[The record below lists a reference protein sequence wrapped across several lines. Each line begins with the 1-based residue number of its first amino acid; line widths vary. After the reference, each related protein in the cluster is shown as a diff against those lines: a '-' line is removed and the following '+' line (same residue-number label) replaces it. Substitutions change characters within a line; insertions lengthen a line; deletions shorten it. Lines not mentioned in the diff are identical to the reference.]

1 MKIQSALSR
10 SFVNELLVVGIIVL
24 ACLKFT
30 SGVEQKLD
38 VGLYDESYY
47 LYNGVTLS
55 LSNIPE
61 ANNAPFYS
69 LWYYAL
75 SLIEPDRIALYF
87 LNFKLMAIL
96 PPLFLYILLRA
107 KGAPLL
113 LSSVITLLFLIS
125 QANLPT
131 WPKVSHFALLII
143 LTALTLISRIANNL
157 AATAVAMVSALLM
170 AYVRPEYFL
179 SFSIFALAVIVL
191 YIRAHDRFSRLNTGV
206 LISAMIT
213 STALIAA
220 LGAPLSGGRSIFAFG
235 QHFSLNWVSWTGSD
249 LNPWTNWQDIVNRNF
264 GPVQSVSEAFVSDPA
279 LFIRHL
285 AVNSLKIF
293 RPFPAIFFYHTNIIL
308 PPTKIFGLVEAF
320 FVFALGVFFMIKSW
334 PKNIKAAV
342 ANNKRFL
349 LMACAYA
356 FTGFVSAIVIYP
368 RDHYVLLPVML
379 MVLSIAVV
387 FTTQPPPTPA
397 FVWPK
402 QLAIILFCGVFVL
415 LALPR
420 YVDTASPLREN
431 LATIQAIKAL
441 QIEERVTMLEAQ
453 GGFNIYAGD
462 NFRRMRE
469 FEKNAPF
476 DRFLAEQN
484 IGVIVLS
491 DLVKDD
497 PRFKHDS
504 EWQSFL
510 VDYYER
516 GFNQIPIPN
525 STRTLF
531 VRNDLLQK

>member
-1 MKIQSALSR
+1 MSR
-10 SFVNELLVVGIIVL
+10 SSVNELLVVCIIVL

-55 LSNIPE
+55 FSNIPA
-61 ANNAPFYS
+61 ANNAPLYS
-69 LWYYAL
+69 LWYYVL
-75 SLIEPDRIALYF
+75 SFIEPDRIDLYF

-96 PPLFLYILLRA
+96 PPLFIYVLLRA
-107 KGAPLL
+107 KGVPLL

-131 WPKVSHFALLII
+131 WPKVSHFALLIMLI
-143 LTALTLISRIANNL
+143 ALTLISRIANNL
-157 AATAVAMVSALLM
+157 AATAAAMVSALLM

-179 SFSIFALAVIVL
+179 SFSIFALAVVVL
-191 YIRAHDRFSRLNTGV
+191 YIRTHNRFSRLNTGV
-206 LISAMIT
+206 FISAMII
-213 STALIAA
+213 STALIGA

-249 LNPWTNWQDIVNRNF
+249 LNPWTNWQEIVNRNF

-285 AVNSLKIF
+285 AVNSVKIF

-308 PPTKIFGLVEAF
+308 PPTKMFGLVEAF
-320 FVFALGVFFMIKSW
+320 FVFALGAFFIIKSW
-334 PKNIKAAV
+334 PKKIKAAV

-349 LMACAYA
+349 LMSGAYA
-356 FTGFVSAIVIYP
+356 FTGLVSAIVIYP

-387 FTTQPPPTPA
+387 FTTQQQQPTPA
-397 FVWPK
+397 FAWPK
-402 QLAIILFCGVFVL
+402 QLAIILLCGVLVL
-415 LALPR
+415 LAIPR
-420 YVDTASPLREN
+420 YVDKVSPLREN

-510 VDYYER
+510 RHYQEK
-516 GFNQIPIPN
+516 GFTPIPVPN

-531 VRNDLLQK
+531 VRNDLMGHTSIDQ